1 MLANLVPYIRTW
13 SFHILELMNNTLAN
27 GLALLGFLSHTAE
40 SFGVSELASELKLP
54 KSHVHRLLQT
64 LIASGYVVQDGD
76 RRYRIGLR
84 PLQISCAVL
93 HHLPLRA
100 AALPVLHRLSK
111 ATGMDAIVSIPH
123 DSAGLIVGAVYPEG
137 RQRDPGAIIGSRLA
151 VGTTATGTLF
161 SACLPG
167 LVTATVSANE
177 LASIRL
183 NRFVVKDPHLS
194 DGFNG
199 MAAMVGDAA
208 SSIVGALG
216 MSGPGE
222 HFRKNFT
229 RSSELLRDAANDL
242 TTSLTILRP
251 TA

>member
-1 MLANLVPYIRTW
+1 
-13 SFHILELMNNTLAN
+13 MNNTLAN

-64 LIASGYVVQDGD
+64 LVATGYAVQDGD
-76 RRYRIGLR
+76 RRYRIGFR
-84 PLQISCAVL
+84 PLQVSCAVL

-123 DSAGLIVGAVYPEG
+123 DGAGLIVGAVYPEG

-167 LVTATVSANE
+167 LVSATTNVNE
-177 LASIRL
+177 LAAIRQS
-183 NRFVVKDPHLS
+183 RFVVKDPQLS
-194 DGFNG
+194 DSFNG
-199 MAAMVGDAA
+199 MAAMVGDAT
-208 SSIVGALG
+208 SPVVGALG
-216 MSGPGE
+216 MSGPGDQ
-222 HFRKNFT
+222 FRKQFART
-229 RSSELLRDAANDL
+229 SDLLRTAADEL
-242 TTSLTILRP
+242 TTSLSHLRP